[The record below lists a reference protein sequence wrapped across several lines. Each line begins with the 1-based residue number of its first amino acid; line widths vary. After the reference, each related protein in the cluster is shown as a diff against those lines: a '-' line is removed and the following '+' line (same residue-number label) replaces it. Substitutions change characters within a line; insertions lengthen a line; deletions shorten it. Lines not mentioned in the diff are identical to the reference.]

1 MNENA
6 PIRIDPA
13 AVTARERYHLLTSL
27 IVPRPIAWVSTRSRD
42 GVPNLGP
49 FSYFAALSP
58 SPMLVGISIG
68 ARDGEPKDSLVNIR
82 ETGAFCVNIVG
93 ESQLEAMNLSSGE
106 YPPEIDEFELV
117 GLPLAE
123 AESVRAPYVATA
135 PAVLECR
142 LTKEVE
148 LDGAHHTLVIGMVT
162 GIRLDDALEF
172 EDGTMRVTAESLR
185 PVGRLGG
192 SAYDVVGEGGGI
204 RSMPRPR
211 AMKL

>member
-148 LDGAHHTLVIGMVT
+148 LDGAHHIPWSSAWSPGSGWMTRWSSRT
-162 GIRLDDALEF
+162 GRCVSQPSRCAPSADSAAPRMTWLAKAAGSD
-172 EDGTMRVTAESLR
+172 RCR
-185 PVGRLGG
+185 GRG
-192 SAYDVVGEGGGI
+192 
-204 RSMPRPR
+204 P
-211 AMKL
+211 